1 MIKPPN
7 PGRLA
12 VLLLTPATMIQPGML
27 QAQQS
32 ATIDTTARL
41 TAARE
46 LGAIKP
52 TQEVQFGEVAIPRDT
67 TSSTQSCFYFADPNE
82 APGVNTGDS
91 VTALGCERISGVS
104 QMGRMTVTCT
114 ASEFAVAT
122 TTSVSTPGLGTSMAL
137 EANRVSAVIIE
148 GEVLDADTVRT
159 RRFKCGSDVVIQLNP
174 VLLVTDLAKP
184 TASTVNVGTITL
196 SVAFF

>member
-1 MIKPPN
+1 MIRPTTSL
-7 PGRLA
+7 RLA
-12 VLLLTPATMIQPGML
+12 TLILTSATMVQPAGL
-27 QAQQS
+27 LAQQS
-32 ATIDTTARL
+32 ATVDTTARL

-52 TQEVQFGEVAIPRDT
+52 TQEVQFGEVAIPRNT
-67 TSSTQSCFYFADPNE
+67 TSSTQSCFYFADPAK

-104 QMGRMTVTCT
+104 QMGRMSVSCT

-122 TTSVSTPGLGTSMAL
+122 TTSVSTPGLGTSMSL
-137 EANRVSAVIIE
+137 FGNPVNAVIIE
-148 GEVLDADTVRT
+148 GEVFDADTVRT
-159 RRFKCGSDVVIQLNP
+159 RRFKCGSDVIIQLNP
-174 VLLVTDLAKP
+174 VLLVTDVAKP
-184 TASTVNVGTITL
+184 TASTINVGTITL

>member
-1 MIKPPN
+1 MIKPPLSC
-7 PGRLA
+7 GLA
-12 VLLLTPATMIQPGML
+12 VMVLTSAMMQPTVL

-52 TQEVQFGEVAIPRDT
+52 TQEVQFGEVAIPRNT
-67 TSSTQSCFYFADPNE
+67 TSATQSCFYFADPAE
-82 APGVNTGDS
+82 PPGVNTGDS

-104 QMGRMTVTCT
+104 QMGRMTISCT

-148 GEVLDADTVRT
+148 GEVFDADTVRT
-159 RRFKCGSDVVIQLNP
+159 RRFKCASDVVIQLNP
-174 VLLVTDLAKP
+174 VLLVTDVAKP
-184 TASTVNVGTITL
+184 TASPINVGTITL